1 MRHALC
7 LVALLLLGADAP
19 APAPATTPIPVTV
32 PTRTEPVSY
41 ANEVADIL
49 ANKCVGCHSAA
60 LAESKLDIEE
70 VAGMLKGGKHGPAIV
85 PGKAEESLLFKMAS
99 HQVEPVMPPKDKKN
113 NEPLTSAELG
123 LLKLWLDAG
132 AKDDSSEETAKPIEL
147 GTLPPGV
154 QPIVA
159 VDMTASGERVA
170 AGRANVVQVYD
181 AASGLEIA
189 SLGGHKD
196 IIQSVQFSPDGKRLA
211 AGSYQVVTLWNVPSG
226 GLDKTL
232 AGHTEP
238 VKAVAVSADGKT
250 AFSASPDKTVRVWNL
265 ADGKLSRQMNAPA
278 PVLAIALSPDGK
290 TLALGGQD
298 NGISLLNAAD
308 GKLTAT
314 LKGHTGPV
322 NRLAFTPDGARLASV
337 SSDGSGRIWTLPPE
351 ADLQA
356 SKTPDDVKLADPI
369 VLASHKGPVQALAV
383 TPDGQLII
391 TGGDDATVRLWNV
404 ADGKLAHTIE
414 GQHSG
419 LVLAVAVS
427 PDGKTLLT
435 GSADKNAR
443 LFDLP
448 TGTLRTTLTGHNGP
462 IQSVGFSPKGDR
474 VVTAGGDGG
483 LKVWDTADGRGV
495 IAFGHSAPDNAAI
508 QPILNAAFSAE
519 GSLISASA
527 DKTLKTWT
535 FEGSWSEMKPLTPHV
550 FRVLSIDF
558 SPDGKLLAAGGG
570 EPSRSGE
577 IKIWDVEK
585 ATLVRSLD
593 SLHSDTVFG
602 VRFSPDGTK
611 LASGAADKFLKVTNL
626 ADGKELK
633 SFEGHTH
640 HVLAVDWKS
649 DGEELVSGGADN
661 VVKVWDFES
670 GEQLLTL
677 PPAGKQITAVRW
689 VPGKT
694 EVAGASGDNLVRFWN
709 VTTSAEGT
717 AKGQR
722 RRRGGGGGVL
732 RTFSGPS
739 DYVFSVAVSKDG
751 SRVAAGGADSV
762 LYIWN
767 GQNAQVIRKIEAPAQ
782 APATKTAS
790 AKP

>member
-1 MRHALC
+1 MRHALG
-7 LVALLLLGADAP
+7 LVALLLLAADAP
-19 APAPATTPIPVTV
+19 KPIPVTV

-41 ANEVADIL
+41 ANDVADIL
-49 ANKCVGCHSAA
+49 ANKCVGCHSSA

-70 VAGMLKGGKHGPAIV
+70 VTGMLKGGKHGPAIV
-85 PGKAEESLLFKMAS
+85 PGKAEESLLFKMAA
-99 HQVEPVMPPKDKKN
+99 HRVEPVMPPREKKN
-113 NEPLTSAELG
+113 NPPLTSDELG
-123 LLKLWLDAG
+123 LIKLWIDGG

-159 VDMTASGERVA
+159 VDMIASGERVA

-196 IIQSVQFSPDGKRLA
+196 IIQSIRFSPDGKRLA
-211 AGSYQVVTLWNVPSG
+211 AGSYQVVTLWTVPSG
-226 GLDKTL
+226 GLNKTL
-232 AGHTEP
+232 TGHADQ
-238 VKAVAVSADGKT
+238 VKALVVAADGRT
-250 AFSASPDKTVRVWNL
+250 AFSASPDKSVRAWDL
-265 ADGKLSRQMNAPA
+265 AEGKPLRQLSAPS
-278 PVLAIALSPDGK
+278 PVLALALSPDGK
-290 TLALGGQD
+290 TLVLGGQD
-298 NGISLLNAAD
+298 NAVHLMNAAD
-308 GKLTAT
+308 GKVLAT
-314 LKGHTGPV
+314 LKGHTGAV
-322 NRLAFTPDGARLASV
+322 NGVAFLPDGLRVASV
-337 SSDGSGRIWTLPPE
+337 SSDGSARIWTIPSE
-351 ADLQA
+351 ANLKEAQ
-356 SKTPDDVKLADPI
+356 TPGDAKLADPV
-369 VLASHKGPVQALAV
+369 VLSGHNGPVQAVAL
-383 TPDGQLII
+383 TPDGQFLI
-391 TGGDDATVRLWNV
+391 TGGDDATVRLWSV
-404 ADGKLAHTIE
+404 ADGKPSRSIE
-414 GQHSG
+414 GHSAP
-419 LVLAVAVS
+419 VLALAVS
-427 PDGKTLLT
+427 PGGETLLT

-443 LFDLP
+443 LFDLAS
-448 TGTLRTTLTGHNGP
+448 GAFRTALTGHNGP
-462 IQSVGFSPKGDR
+462 VQGVAFSPKGDR
-474 VVTAGGDGG
+474 LVTAAADGG
-483 LKVWDTADGRGV
+483 LKVWDAADGRGV
-495 IAFGHSAPDNAAI
+495 IAFGHTPPAANAPM
-508 QPILNAAFSAE
+508 QPVLGVAFSGE
-519 GSLISASA
+519 GSLVSASA

-535 FEGSWSEMKPLTPHV
+535 YEGSWSEMKPLTPHV
-550 FRVLSIDF
+550 FRVLAIDF

-577 IKIWDVEK
+577 VKIWDVEK

-611 LASGAADKFLKVTNL
+611 LATGAADKFLKVSNV

-649 DGEELVSGGADN
+649 DGEELVTGGADN
-661 VVKVWDFES
+661 VVKVWDFEA

-689 VPGKT
+689 LPEKN

-709 VTTSAEGT
+709 VDTGAGAAT
-717 AKGQR
+717 KGQR
-722 RRRGGGGGVL
+722 RRRGGGNGGVL

-739 DYVFSVAVSKDG
+739 DYVFGVAVSKDG

-762 LYIWN
+762 LFLWN
-767 GQNAQVIRKIEAPAQ
+767 GQDGQVLRKIEPPAR
-782 APATKTAS
+782 PATTKTAA